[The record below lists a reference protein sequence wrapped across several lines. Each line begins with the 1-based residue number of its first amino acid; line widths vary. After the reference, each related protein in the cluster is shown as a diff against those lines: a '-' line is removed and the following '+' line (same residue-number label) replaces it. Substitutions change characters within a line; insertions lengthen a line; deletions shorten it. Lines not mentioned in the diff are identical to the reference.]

1 MARLLIIEPA
11 ASLHTLLRKVPAQE
25 DYTVLEVAHSYAG
38 LQAADVALPEGVTLD
53 VRYRI
58 VW

>member
-1 MARLLIIEPA
+1 MARLLVIEPA
-11 ASLHTLLRKVPAQE
+11 ASLHTLLRKGPAQE
-25 DYTVLEVAHSYAG
+25 DNTVLEVAHSYTG